1 MARLPRQNPVVELM
15 LEEPTPAVDELTLL
29 PNPCLPP
36 SVSPASRCAYPC
48 LLSGLAET
56 IPSTARGDRAQQS
69 PVTSVKWGC
78 KEG

>member
-1 MARLPRQNPVVELM
+1 MARLPRQNAAVELM

-29 PNPCLPP
+29 PNPCLPL
-36 SVSPASRCAYPC
+36 SVFPVSGCAHPC

-56 IPSTARGDRAQQS
+56 IPYTARGERAQQS